1 MPAYNDIK
9 LRSAAAASVP
19 LRATVLVAMPSDPR
33 IRSSSGAAAGG
44 EDDEDLPDVCFGVTT
59 IHAVLDK
66 TTSTRDEAA
75 AAGRLRDVKVAPAPA
90 PAPSPSAAAA
100 TSSEKAKAE
109 VAHVEHVEHADGT
122 PITMTTRST
131 AGDGAIAGNNGA
143 DQGGTAGSGKRKGKW
158 RI

>member
-1 MPAYNDIK
+1 M
-9 LRSAAAASVP
+9 P
-19 LRATVLVAMPSDPR
+19 LRATVLVAMPSDAR
-33 IRSSSGAAAGG
+33 IRSSSGAPAAGA

-66 TTSTRDEAA
+66 TTSIRDEA
-75 AAGRLRDVKVAPAPA
+75 AAGRLRDIKVAPAPA
-90 PAPSPSAAAA
+90 TAPSPAAAAA

-122 PITMTTRST
+122 PISMTTRS
-131 AGDGAIAGNNGA
+131 AADDGAIAGSTAA